1 VRNNV
6 IVAGARTPIA
16 RGRKGGLV
24 SVDAFEL
31 ARVVVPEVISRSGV
45 DAKDIDDIVL
55 AENMQ
60 GGGVIARHTA
70 VSLGLT
76 GVPGMSVNRHCAA
89 GQVAVQT
96 AVGQVRSGAADVVV
110 AGGTE
115 SMSTMPFGVKLNQD
129 GTTRQWMPESHPD
142 RPEAPAFDMAIT
154 VGENTAR
161 LAGLTRRDVDEW
173 AAYSHGQAVTSQDNG
188 WFDDEIVPVT
198 VTSADGTTTVVSV
211 DEHPRRGVTVESL
224 GELKLL
230 HPEIEN
236 ATVTAGNAAGV
247 NDAAAAV
254 MVTSE
259 DYANAHGL
267 PALGSVISWANV
279 GVDPVETGLAPI
291 QAIEKA
297 LSRANLSIGDVDL
310 WEINEAF
317 CAVPVAVT
325 RKPGIDPSI
334 TNVNGSGASLGHPIA
349 ATGARMIVT
358 MLNELRRRGKSI
370 GVVSMC
376 AGGGMGAAMVLD
388 AR

>member
-1 VRNNV
+1 MRNNV

-31 ARVVVPEVISRSGV
+31 ARVVVPEVIARSGV
-45 DAKDIDDIVL
+45 DAQDIDDIVI

-76 GVPGMSVNRHCAA
+76 NVPGMSVNRHCAA

-96 AVGQVRSGAADVVV
+96 AVGQIRAGAADVVI

-115 SMSTMPFGVKLNQD
+115 SMSTMPFGVKMNAD
-129 GTTRQWMPESHPD
+129 GTTSQWLPPSHPNTA
-142 RPEAPAFDMAIT
+142 EAPAFDMAIT

-161 LAGLTRRDVDEW
+161 LAGLTRHDVDEW
-173 AAYSHGQAVTSQDNG
+173 AAYTHAQAVASQDAG
-188 WFDDEIVPVT
+188 AFDAEIIPVT
-198 VTSADGTTTVVSV
+198 VTNADGSTTVVSL

-247 NDAAAAV
+247 NDAAAAL
-254 MVTSE
+254 MIASE
-259 DYANAHGL
+259 DYATAHGL
-267 PALGSVISWANV
+267 TTLGSVISWANV

-291 QAIEKA
+291 TAIEKA
-297 LSRANLSIGDVDL
+297 LSRAGLSISDVDL

-325 RKPGIDPSI
+325 RKLGIDQTI

-358 MLNELRRRGKSI
+358 MLGELARRDKSI

-376 AGGGMGAAMVLD
+376 AGGGMGAAMVLQR
-388 AR
+388 A